1 TELSVITDS
10 GELRTFRL
18 TPATSVH
25 LLEHDVSQEVGR
37 YLSLIA
43 STRAADV
50 RKMAISTEGNGER
63 ELMVSY
69 ISEVPVWKSTYR
81 IVLPSDA
88 KQKPLLQGWA
98 VVDNTVGEDWDN
110 VELALVA
117 GAPQSFVQNISQP
130 YYARRP
136 SVGLPELAMLTPQT
150 HESTLQQTVEVT
162 AENQPLAGRADRF
175 DQYATLKASA
185 PKD

>member
-1 TELSVITDS
+1 TDS

-50 RKMAISTEGNGER
+50 RKMAISTEGSGER

-81 IVLPSDA
+81 IVLPADA

-110 VELALVA
+110 VELALIA

-136 SVGLPELAMLTPQT
+136 SVGLPELATLTPQA
-150 HESTLQQTVEVT
+150 HDGTLQETVEAT
-162 AENQPLAGRADRF
+162 NGAPALAGSMERLAVLRRLSVRAETE
-175 DQYATLKASA
+175 QG
-185 PKD
+185 